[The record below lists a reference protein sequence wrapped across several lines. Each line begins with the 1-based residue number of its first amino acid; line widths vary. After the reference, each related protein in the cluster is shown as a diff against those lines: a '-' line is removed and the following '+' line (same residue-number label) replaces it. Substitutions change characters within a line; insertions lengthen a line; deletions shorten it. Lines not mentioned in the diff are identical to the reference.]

1 MATNYNPSIVTS
13 GLVLALDAG
22 NIKSY
27 PGSGTTWTD
36 LSGNSN
42 TGTLIS
48 SPTFSSVN
56 GGSLTFNGSTN
67 YVDCGNATNLQLYTG
82 TIAAWIKASSG
93 NSSYRGIIVKQNAW
107 ALFVYNDQLAA
118 YSWNGY
124 GVQGTGITVGDNTW
138 HHVTMTFTSTD
149 LGAANNTSVYIDGN
163 LVSTARIYHL
173 NHSIPVT
180 LASGTNS
187 ASQILNGNIAQALV
201 YNVALSSTQILQNYN
216 ALRGRYGL

>member
-1 MATNYNPSIVTS
+1 MGLGHSPSVVTS

-22 NIKSY
+22 NTKSY
-27 PGSGTTWTD
+27 PGTGTTWTD

-107 ALFVYNDQLAA
+107 ALFV
-118 YSWNGY
+118 
-124 GVQGTGITVGDNTW
+124 
-138 HHVTMTFTSTD
+138 
-149 LGAANNTSVYIDGN
+149 
-163 LVSTARIYHL
+163 
-173 NHSIPVT
+173 
-180 LASGTNS
+180 
-187 ASQILNGNIAQALV
+187 
-201 YNVALSSTQILQNYN
+201 
-216 ALRGRYGL
+216 